1 MIKQISV
8 FLENNP
14 GSLFRVADILAKADV
29 DIRALTI
36 SENSDFALFRI
47 IVNDS
52 ERAVK
57 TLTDNNIAALQQDVI
72 GVEVD
77 DKPGGLAKVAEILS
91 RNRINIEYVYPL
103 IARLHK
109 NAFIILRTD
118 NVEKAEKILARSKVH
133 ILEKREFYEV

>member
-109 NAFIILRTD
+109 GCPQYSEVRIAM
-118 NVEKAEKILARSKVH
+118 RSS
-133 ILEKREFYEV
+133 IRAGT